1 MNKIVRS
8 LLLLLVV
15 GCKSKSS
22 ACANVSQSLDPIT
35 KDLDAIAASADTAPP
50 PSPADQAS
58 CGQLTDRQ
66 RRIES
71 AQAKLALVVAD
82 DATLAKHL
90 DAYRKHVDEWARAT
104 KKAQTACLSK
114 DGNAM
119 TAGISEAIKHRSQ
132 LTPAAADITTYCKG
146 P

>member
-1 MNKIVRS
+1 MKKVVLTFS
-8 LLLLLVV
+8 LLLVV
-15 GCKSKSS
+15 ACKSKGSS
-22 ACANVSQSLDPIT
+22 CANVAQSLDPIT
-35 KDLDAIAASADTAPP
+35 KELDAIASSADTAPP

-58 CGQLTDRQ
+58 CAQLTERH

-71 AQAKLALVVAD
+71 AQAKLSLVVSD

-90 DAYRKHVDEWARAT
+90 DAYRKHVGEWAKAT
-104 KKAQTACLSK
+104 KTAQTACLSK

-119 TAGISEAIKHRSQ
+119 TAGISEAITHRSQ
-132 LTPAAADITTYCKG
+132 LTPAAADITTYCKA